1 MTWVA
6 GVDGCRGGWVVI
18 LMEMQSTG
26 RSAWELRLCS
36 SFGEVLD
43 LDLKPAA
50 IAIDIPIGLLD
61 SAQSGGRDCDRA
73 ARSLL
78 GRRASSVFSPPIRK
92 FLYAKSYEKV
102 QGMSRQAFGILKK
115 IREVD
120 GLMNPQRQSVVYEAH
135 PELAFFSLAGHP
147 MRFNKKKVVGREE
160 RLQVLERVPNNMVR
174 ECAKYLRNDL
184 TGFTRGQVA
193 PDDLLDACVLAWTAQ
208 GVVKNKA
215 LRVPASPP
223 VDRKGLRMEIW
234 Y

>member
-1 MTWVA
+1 MAWVA
-6 GVDGCRGGWVVI
+6 GVYGGRGGWAGV
-18 LMEMQSTG
+18 LMQMQSTG

-43 LDLKPAA
+43 FDLKPVA
-50 IAIDIPIGLLD
+50 IAVDIPIGLLD
-61 SAQSGGRDCDRA
+61 SPQLGGRDCDRA

-92 FLYAKSYEKV
+92 FLYAKSYEEV

-120 GLMNPQRQSVVYEAH
+120 GLMNSHRQSVVYEAH
-135 PELAFFSLAGHP
+135 PELAFFSLAGQP
-147 MRFNKKKVVGREE
+147 MRFNKKKVAGREE
-160 RLQVLERVPNNMVR
+160 RLQVLERVPNIMVR

-193 PDDLLDACVLAWTAQ
+193 PDDLLDACVLAWTAHRIWRKEAQ
-208 GVVKNKA
+208 
-215 LRVPASPP
+215 RVLS
-223 VDRKGLRMEIW
+223 LIHI
-234 Y
+234 

>member
-1 MTWVA
+1 MAWVA
-6 GVDGCRGGWVVI
+6 GVDGCRGGWAVV
-18 LMEMQSTG
+18 LMQMQGTG

-43 LDLKPAA
+43 LDLKPVA

-61 SAQSGGRDCDRA
+61 SPQSGGRDCDRA

-120 GLMNPQRQSVVYEAH
+120 ELMNPARQAVLYEAH
-135 PELAFFSLAGHP
+135 PELAFVSITGKP
-147 MRFNKKKVVGREE
+147 MRFNKKKVEGRLE
-160 RLQVLERVPNNMVR
+160 RLRALERVPN
-174 ECAKYLRNDL
+174 DL
-184 TGFTRGQVA
+184 FRGIRQRFSKDLMLVKGRQVA
-193 PDDLLDACVLAWTAQ
+193 PDDLLDACVLAWTAHRIWRKEAQ
-208 GVVKNKA
+208 
-215 LRVPASPP
+215 RVPTNPP

-234 Y
+234 H